1 MSSPQV
7 ENGHTR
13 LANEIM
19 EALCRFRIPGVE
31 RQVLDAILRKTYGWH
46 KKKDAISLSQ
56 FVQMTGIS
64 KSHIIHALKSLQEKN
79 WKEQEGHYA

>member
-1 MSSPQV
+1 MRSPQL

-31 RQVLDAILRKTYGWH
+31 RQVLDAIIRKTYGWH

-56 FVQMTGIS
+56 FVEMTGVTKAHEIGRA
-64 KSHIIHALKSLQEKN
+64 HV
-79 WKEQEGHYA
+79 